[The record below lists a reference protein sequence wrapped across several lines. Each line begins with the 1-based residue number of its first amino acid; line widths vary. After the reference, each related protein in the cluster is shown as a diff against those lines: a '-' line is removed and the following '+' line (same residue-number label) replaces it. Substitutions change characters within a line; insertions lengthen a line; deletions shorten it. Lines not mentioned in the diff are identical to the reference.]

1 MTVPLG
7 VQGVL
12 LLVLATAVL
21 HAAWNAM
28 AKSVGDRW
36 VSSAL
41 IGTANGVVGLV
52 LVSFFGVPAAESWP
66 YLVASAL
73 LQAAYLVL
81 LTHTY
86 AHGDLSRLYPIAR
99 GTSPVVVTMIA
110 VGLLGE
116 RLSLL
121 SWLGLGVLV
130 AGIVLLAGARGL
142 PRADTGL
149 VLAVC
154 TGLVIA
160 AYSLSDGVGVRM
172 AGNTG
177 AYIGWMFALQ
187 GPVLLLVCR
196 WQAGRSFWGRMR
208 THAPIGLLGGL
219 LAVIAYGTTVW
230 AQSRAPLALVAGL
243 RETSVVWAALIG
255 GLVLR
260 ERLTAIERLAV
271 LVVAAGAVALQV
283 GA

>member
-1 MTVPLG
+1 MDIS
-7 VQGVL
+7 VQNVL
-12 LLVLATAVL
+12 LIVLATAVL

-28 AKSVGDRW
+28 AKSIGDRW
-36 VSSAL
+36 ISSAL
-41 IGTANGVVGLV
+41 IGTVNGALGLV
-52 LVSFFGVPAAESWP
+52 LVGIFGVPAAASWP

-99 GTSPVVVTMIA
+99 GTAPVVVTVVA
-110 VGLLGE
+110 VGLLAE
-116 RLSLL
+116 RLSVL
-121 SWLGLGVLV
+121 SWLGLGALV
-130 AGIVLLAGARGL
+130 AGIVLLACARGL

-149 VLAVC
+149 VLALC
-154 TGLVIA
+154 TGVIIA
-160 AYSLSDGVGVRM
+160 AYSLSDGVGVRI

-187 GPVLLLVCR
+187 APVLLVVCR
-196 WQAGRSFWGRMR
+196 WQGGRSFWGRMR
-208 THAPIGLLGGL
+208 THAPIGLLGGIL
-219 LAVIAYGTTVW
+219 SVTSYGTTVW

-243 RETSVVWAALIG
+243 RETSVVWGALIG
-255 GLVLR
+255 GLVLG
-260 ERLTAIERLAV
+260 ERLTTTERVAV
-271 LVVAAGAVALQV
+271 LVVAAGAVALQA